1 MNLPQFSIKRPVT
14 TTMIYLGLILLGII
28 SLQRLPRELF
38 PPITYPQ
45 ITVST
50 SYQNAAPEE
59 IETLITK
66 PLEEVVGTVSGLRR
80 INSVSKEG
88 LSLITL
94 EFLWGTNMDFASLNV
109 RERID
114 LIKEI
119 LPRDADEPLIVKFNP
134 FEMPVMILSVTENAP
149 GGDTDFQQAELL
161 RISRKYIKDALDKVN
176 GVAYSRVTGGL
187 EREILVEL
195 DQGRLFASSIAILD
209 VAEAIRRAN
218 LNYPAGAIKGDF
230 YEYLIRT
237 MGEFKDVSEIN
248 DVPVSL
254 DEFMDYSRAF
264 QPQGK
269 KKEQRRL
276 IFLSDVGAVKDTYK
290 EVSSYSRYNGKSNVS
305 ISIYKQSGSNS
316 VEVADTVKS
325 ALIKLKETLPK
336 DIQIKAIYD
345 QSSFIK
351 GSINGV
357 TNAAIM
363 GSVLA
368 FLVLLIFLQNYRD
381 STTIVAAI
389 PISIVVVFGLMYMK
403 GITLNMISLGG
414 LALGVGMLVDNSIV
428 VIENISRH
436 LKEKK
441 EETAR
446 EAAVSGSNEVF
457 GAIAS
462 STLTTV
468 AVFIPM
474 IFVVGIAGQ
483 LFKELAFTVTYSLM
497 VSLVVALTVVPL
509 MCSGQKPSG
518 GRSILNKFLAGR
530 INKEKKERRVFKFFA
545 FFIDKVEEKYTG
557 LLRVFL
563 KNKRR
568 GLSIILAIFVVS
580 LFGFFLLDKELLPKV
595 DEGQFT
601 IKMDMPTGTLLEI
614 TDENAGK
621 IEELLLKDKNVGD
634 VMVTAGS
641 SRTDKIGESL
651 GSHQAEII
659 VNLVEKKK
667 RKIKTEEFINQFKDK
682 IAGLDIKVEN
692 IEYVI
697 RGSVLQVSA
706 MEQAPIVIEIKGGN
720 LKVLSSLADDT
731 RNEIRRLPGV
741 YGVKNTLEATSPE
754 TKVEIIKDKAWLY
767 DLSVADIARN
777 VQAGLKGY
785 IPTKFKEEGEE
796 IDIRVRLSA
805 EDRKDILRLS
815 RLIVHSPLGIDLPL
829 TEVAN
834 LSQGKGPS
842 AIKRMDRERV
852 VLVTANYSGG
862 KFSGVVAGINKRL
875 KDIKIPSGYIVK
887 LGGENED
894 MGESFASLRFALILS
909 FVLIYMIMAAQ
920 FESLWQPFI
929 IMFAVPL
936 SIIGVVL
943 SLLLSGTSISVT
955 VLFGIIILGGIV
967 VNNGIV
973 LMDYVNLLVREKGMP
988 VNEALV
994 EAGRVRLR
1002 PVLMTSLTTILGLV
1016 PLAFG
1021 IGDDSGI
1028 QAPMAVTVMGGL
1040 AVSTFLTLL
1049 VIPALYLISYKKRDR

>member
-14 TTMIYLGLILLGII
+14 TTMIYLGLLLLGFI

-45 ITVST
+45 ITIST

-66 PLEEVVGTVSGLRR
+66 PLEEIVGTVSGLRR

-134 FEMPVMILSVTENAP
+134 FEMPVMILSVTENVT

-195 DQGRLFASSIAILD
+195 DQGRLFASSISILD
-209 VAEAIRRAN
+209 AAEAIRRAN

-237 MGEFKDVSEIN
+237 MGEFKEVSEIN

-254 DEFMDYSRAF
+254 DEFIAYSKVF
-264 QPQGK
+264 QLQEK

-276 IFLSDVGAVKDTYK
+276 IFLSDVGTVKDTYK

-316 VEVADTVKS
+316 VEVADTVKN
-325 ALIKLKETLPK
+325 ALVKLKETLPK

-351 GSINGV
+351 GAINGV
-357 TNAAIM
+357 TNAAII

-368 FLVLLIFLQNYRD
+368 FLVLLVFLQNYRD
-381 STTIVAAI
+381 STTIVVSI

-441 EETAR
+441 EETIG
-446 EAAVSGSNEVF
+446 EAAVYGSNEVF
-457 GAIAS
+457 GAITS

-474 IFVVGIAGQ
+474 IFIVGIAGQ
-483 LFKELAFTVTYSLM
+483 LFKELAFTVTYSLL

-509 MCSGQKPSG
+509 MCSGQEPSG
-518 GRSILNKFLAGR
+518 GRSIFNKLLAGR
-530 INKEKKERRVFKFFA
+530 INKEKKERRIFKFLS
-545 FFIDKVEEKYTG
+545 FFIEKIEEKYTG
-557 LLRVFL
+557 LLKFFL
-563 KNKRR
+563 NNKRR
-568 GLSIILAIFVVS
+568 GLGIISVIFVIS

-601 IKMDMPTGTLLEI
+601 IKMDMPTGTLLEV
-614 TDENAGK
+614 TDENVGK
-621 IEELLLKDKNVGD
+621 IEGLLLRDKNIED
-634 VMVTAGS
+634 VMVNAGS

-651 GSHQAEII
+651 GSHQAEVL

-667 RKIKTEEFINQFKDK
+667 RKIKTGEFISQFKDK
-682 IAGLDIKVEN
+682 IAGLDLKVEN

-720 LKVLSSLADDT
+720 LKVLSSLADDV
-731 RNEIRRLPGV
+731 RNEIKRLAGV
-741 YGVKNTLEATSPE
+741 YGVQNTLEATSPE

-767 DLSVADIARN
+767 DLSVADIARS

-796 IDIRVRLSA
+796 IDVRVRLSA

-815 RLIVHSPLGIDLPL
+815 RLVVHSPLGIDLPL

-834 LSQGKGPS
+834 LSQGKGPA

-852 VLVTANYSGG
+852 VMVTANFAGR
-862 KFSGVVAGINKRL
+862 KFSKVVSEINKRV
-875 KDIKIPSGYIVK
+875 KDIKVPSGYIVK
-887 LGGENED
+887 LGGENEE

-929 IMFAVPL
+929 IMFTVPL
-936 SIIGVVL
+936 SIIGVVTA
-943 SLLLSGTSISVT
+943 LLVSGTAISVT

-973 LMDYVNLLVREKGMP
+973 LIDYVNLLVREKGKP
-988 VNEALV
+988 VYESLV

-1049 VIPALYLISYKKRDR
+1049 VIPALYLISYKRKG